1 MPAVPVTA
9 DDGQWNQP
17 ITGADVGYGL
27 STTGRSATT
36 NDGWSV
42 NAITA
47 DDVAAT
53 NAAVADD
60 GRVTHD
66 ATTYGSANDAAIVLR
81 IQDTL
86 QKDRVIPEEID
97 KFKSSQI

>member
-1 MPAVPVTA
+1 MPAIPTTT

-17 ITGADVGYGL
+17 IASPDAGNGL
-27 STTGRSATT
+27 PTTGPATANDGRSVDAIAT
-36 NDGWSV
+36 ND
-42 NAITA
+42 ATIA

-53 NAAVADD
+53 ND

-66 ATTYGSANDAAIVLR
+66 AGPANDAAIVLR

-86 QKDRVIPEEID
+86 QKDRVIPD
-97 KFKSSQI
+97 